1 MFYFRPN
8 DKGNTNKKTHDDAKT
23 VCSNAGGRL
32 YEPASKDQFDKVL
45 VEWVNA
51 RNKKANGW
59 FGVEKN
65 NANKWVYTTT
75 KDEVDNAVQDWSTGF
90 PKTDATGKSC
100 AYFLGADGTWKN
112 DEDCSTETENFLC
125 EF

>member
-1 MFYFRPN
+1 M
-8 DKGNTNKKTHDDAKT
+8 
-23 VCSNAGGRL
+23 
-32 YEPASKDQFDKVL
+32 L
-45 VEWVNA
+45 VEWVKV

-59 FGVEKN
+59 FGIEKT

-100 AYFLGADGTWKN
+100 AYFLGKDGTWRN
-112 DEDCSTETENFLC
+112 DEDCSTEPENFLC